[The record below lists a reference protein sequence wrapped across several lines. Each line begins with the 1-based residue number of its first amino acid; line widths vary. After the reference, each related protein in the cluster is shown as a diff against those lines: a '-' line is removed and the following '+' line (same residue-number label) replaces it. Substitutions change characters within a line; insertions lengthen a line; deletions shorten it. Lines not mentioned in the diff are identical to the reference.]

1 LADVICDTS
10 PLQYLHQVSLLHI
23 LPALA
28 TRVIIPPAVQNEIE
42 VGKAHGVDLP
52 ALEELSWLEVRL
64 PQTAAAVPLITDLG
78 KGEIQVLMLALEDN
92 KAVAVLDD
100 GLARRV
106 AEMLEIQY
114 TGTIG
119 LLLDAKEADLIPA
132 VKPVLEKLDSLR
144 FRLAADTRV
153 AVLRLAGEL

>member
-10 PLQYLHQVSLLHI
+10 PLQYLHQVGLLHI

-28 TRVIIPPAVQNEIE
+28 TRVIIPPAVQEELE
-42 VGKAHGVDLP
+42 VGKGRGIDLP
-52 ALEELSWLEVRL
+52 ALAELNWLEVRL
-64 PQTAAAVPLITDLG
+64 PQTAAAVPLVTDLG
-78 KGEIQVLMLALEDN
+78 KGEIQVLMLALEDDE
-92 KAVAVLDD
+92 AVAVLDD

-114 TGTIG
+114 TGTLG
-119 LLLDAKEADLIPA
+119 LLLDAKGADLIPA
-132 VKPVLEKLDSLR
+132 VKPVLDQLDALR
-144 FRLAADTRV
+144 FRLAADTRR

>member
-1 LADVICDTS
+1 
-10 PLQYLHQVSLLHI
+10 
-23 LPALA
+23 
-28 TRVIIPPAVQNEIE
+28 VIIPPAVQEEIE

-114 TGTIG
+114 TGTLG

-132 VKPVLEKLDSLR
+132 VKPVLEQLDSLR

-153 AVLRLAGEL
+153 AVIRLAGEL